1 MLFSRNE
8 IKIQSYPG
16 SGGTCLSSQHLGG
29 RGRRISEF
37 KANLFYRVNSRT
49 ARATQKTPVLKNK
62 KQNNNNKPKPKPK
75 RKRKPNQ
82 NKTKQNKT
90 KKAARRWQHMPL
102 IPKFRS
108 QRQADLLSLRTTW
121 YMQQISEQ
129 PRLHRETLSRRK
141 KSITTTIIINKQF

>member
-1 MLFSRNE
+1 
-8 IKIQSYPG
+8 
-16 SGGTCLSSQHLGG
+16 
-29 RGRRISEF
+29 
-37 KANLFYRVNSRT
+37 VNSRT

-102 IPKFRS
+102 IPKFGS

-129 PRLHRETLSRRK
+129 PRLHRETL
-141 KSITTTIIINKQF
+141 F

>member
-1 MLFSRNE
+1 MLLSLNE

-29 RGRRISEF
+29 RGRQISEF
-37 KANLFYRVNSRT
+37 KANLFYRVNSRK

-62 KQNNNNKPKPKPK
+62 NKNKKQNNNNKPKP
-75 RKRKPNQ
+75 
-82 NKTKQNKT
+82 KQNKT